1 MTLPSLSALQLLLG
15 LVCITC
21 GDCADKPA
29 ARSCLSQ
36 HELSS
41 MDAFGVSV
49 ITVPD
54 GPSIVALDKRVCV
67 TESPALWVLY
77 SGERINL
84 LNMTSSDAQCRKV
97 YSTFVCP
104 AQHAY
109 ASGVT
114 CHHANLVSYAAMQQ
128 MPMCESDRDCE
139 QVSAE
144 IDLGLI
150 YCPWAATIHE
160 AVCPHAPRAPCSAV
174 RGDGFALDG
183 KACALTNSL
192 CSSLVHNTILIASL
206 AGVAYFMLLCAV
218 IFCCSRYEEA
228 GVTPCVVVY
237 PDQSSP
243 PADTRAARKLFDSM

>member
-1 MTLPSLSALQLLLG
+1 
-15 LVCITC
+15 
-21 GDCADKPA
+21 
-29 ARSCLSQ
+29 
-36 HELSS
+36 

-77 SGERINL
+77 RGERINL
-84 LNMTSSDAQCRKV
+84 LNMTVSDAQCRRA

-114 CHHANLVSYAAMQQ
+114 CHHANLVAYAAMQQ
-128 MPMCESDRDCE
+128 MPTCESDRDCQ

-150 YCPWAATIHE
+150 YCPWAAIIHE

-183 KACALTNSL
+183 DKACALTNSL

-206 AGVAYFMLLCAV
+206 AGVAYFILLCAV
-218 IFCCSRYEEA
+218 IFCCSRYAEA

-237 PDQSSP
+237 PDPSAP
-243 PADTRAARKLFDSM
+243 PADTRAVRKLFGST